1 MGRAFN
7 RAQRIALFSLAG
19 GRCRECGK
27 QIDDEFHADHVIP
40 WSKEGATDVMNGRA
54 LCPTCNL
61 KKGNKIMLSGVLQKI
76 QIELRSWQER
86 GKRSVLELFSRDQSS
101 VLVSATMAAGKTS
114 LGVAIAAELL
124 KGNVRRVIVVT
135 TSRNLQKS
143 WIEWADKFGI
153 DLLRTFDPKKGIP
166 PDCHGVV
173 ITYARLC
180 TYYQEQMTSFS
191 EYLKGYATEAQT
203 LVILD
208 EPHHLSK
215 SDESGWGENAK
226 TAFEFARY
234 RLLLTGTPWRSDRTA
249 IPFVDYD
256 DIPDVG
262 KVVHTDFNYSYTDG
276 LVDKIVRRVN
286 FPLIDSA
293 TSFSR
298 NKRVYSSE
306 MLENV
311 PKYLESD
318 AVRTALDPEVSE
330 WLPTAMRE
338 AHEELVEMRKAD
350 PRAAGLLVVSDT
362 RDMDNIVAMVR
373 TQTGCEPVVV
383 HSNLTSTLSTETDT
397 DKLIDDFRKSDAP
410 WIIAVQMISEGVDIP
425 RLRVGVYGT
434 NIRTRLGFRQF
445 VGRFLRV
452 IGSRFYDYASVYV
465 LRTGHMIE
473 YVREFEL
480 EVYEALRKEADECI
494 CACGCYNGPNCRCGC
509 QKEESIAGCNCG
521 KRGPG
526 DDSDF
531 LPLSGSGDKRET
543 VQSGLFYAEFEME
556 EAKELKKNI
565 GRYQDW
571 SLTDIAEV
579 SRIHRTRTNN
589 QTTSTAQP
597 RPAQHTQTKERRREI
612 QMNRLALAVRQ
623 AVLIKVKALKREE
636 PASPRDYSRIHKR
649 VNKMVGADSSH
660 SMTEEQLT
668 QATALVVERFEDL
681 W

>member
-1 MGRAFN
+1 MGRVFN
-7 RAQRIALFSLAG
+7 RAQRVALLCLAG

-27 QIDDEFHADHVIP
+27 EIEDEFHADHVIP

-54 LCPTCNL
+54 VCPTCNL
-61 KKGNKIMLSGVLQKI
+61 KKGSKIMVAEAFQKI
-76 QIELRSWQER
+76 QVELRNWQER
-86 GKRSVLELFSRDQSS
+86 GKRSVLELFSRDKSTA
-101 VLVSATMAAGKTS
+101 LVAATMAAGKTS

-124 KGNVRRVIVVT
+124 QGNVRRVIVVT

-143 WIEWADKFGI
+143 WIEWADRFGI

-166 PDCHGVV
+166 SDCHGVV

-215 SDESGWGENAK
+215 SDEAGWGDNAK
-226 TAFEFARY
+226 RAFEFARY

-249 IPFVDYD
+249 IPFVTYE
-256 DIPDVG
+256 DVAG
-262 KVVHTDFNYSYTDG
+262 IGEVVHADFNYSYTDG

-306 MLENV
+306 MLEQV

-338 AHEELVEMRKAD
+338 AHDELLEMRKTD

-362 RDMDNIVAMVR
+362 KDMDNIVAMVR

-383 HSNLTSTLSTETDT
+383 HSNLERVDLERVDT
-397 DKLIDDFRKSDAP
+397 DKLIDKFRLSDAP

-434 NIRTRLGFRQF
+434 NIRTRLAFRQF

-452 IGSRFYDYASVYV
+452 IGDRYYDYASVYV

-473 YVREFEL
+473 YVKEFES

-494 CACGCYNGPNCRCGC
+494 CACGCYNGPKCRCGC
-509 QKEESIAGCNCG
+509 QKEEAIAGCNCG
-521 KRGPG
+521 KGEGG
-526 DDSDF
+526 DDSVF
-531 LPLSGSGDKRET
+531 FALSGSGDRRET
-543 VQSGLFYAEFEME
+543 VQSGLFYPEYEME
-556 EAKELKKNI
+556 EAKELKKNVP
-565 GRYQDW
+565 RYADW

-579 SRIHRTRTNN
+579 SRIHRGLTNN
-589 QTTSTAQP
+589 QATTTTQP
-597 RPAQHTQTKERRREI
+597 RPAQQTQTKERRREI
-612 QMNRLALAVRQ
+612 QINRLALKVRQ
-623 AVLIKVKALKREE
+623 AVLIKVKAIEREE
-636 PASPRDYSRIHKR
+636 PASGRDYSRIHKR

-660 SMTEEQLT
+660 SMTEEQLK
-668 QATALVVERFEDL
+668 QATTLVVEHFEDL